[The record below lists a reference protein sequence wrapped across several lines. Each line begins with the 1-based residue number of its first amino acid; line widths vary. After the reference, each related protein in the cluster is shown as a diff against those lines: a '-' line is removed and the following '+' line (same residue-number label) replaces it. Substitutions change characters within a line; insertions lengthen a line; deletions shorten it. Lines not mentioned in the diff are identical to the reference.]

1 MKKLL
6 LILFVLVSN
15 IGYSQNSDEGKNHRY
30 SDAKLDSFDL
40 KIKPLIANKSFYD
53 AASIMLDKGKL
64 LFDYGMYLNSVVVLD
79 NALSVL
85 RTCKDTNNVKHRDLY
100 VECLNLKGLGYSYLC
115 NFDKALECY
124 ILMDKYNNGSND
136 RYAVKV
142 YNGMG
147 IVFAMNNNNEVAEG
161 YYKKALSLA
170 KTIPDFNL
178 FSICSNLGG
187 IFMQKKELDSAL
199 IYFLDAYKIAMKHQ
213 NVHEEIVSL
222 QSLGMVNARLYKYS
236 LAIRYYNEAYD
247 IAKINDSYS
256 QLPFIKLNLFDCYIA
271 LKDYDSALKAAE
283 EALVTSRK
291 TGAKNIEARS
301 LKGLY
306 RVYKAKGDYKR
317 ALSYV
322 ERSMNLND
330 SVFSTTSEEKLL
342 RQKSDFETYRIQ
354 SEKAMTANE
363 LALDMAN
370 RKINNMI
377 IFFSISILIVL
388 LAVLIVIVIRQY
400 RINRQLNTKMEDIRV
415 DDESQRFEL
424 RDEIEKKS
432 NELTTTSLLIVKF
445 NELSYLLNTKLR
457 ILRANLSSRSKEM
470 ELVKEMEGIIQQFAP
485 EKSWEQF
492 NHYFE
497 QISPE
502 FYDKL
507 DILYPDL
514 TIGEKRIC
522 TLISLNLT
530 SNDIASLIG
539 KSSKAVNMAKWRI
552 RKKMK
557 IDVDEN
563 IADVL
568 LRIK

>member
-15 IGYSQNSDEGKNHRY
+15 IGYSQNIDEGRHRRY
-30 SDAKLDSFDL
+30 SGEKLDSFDL
-40 KIKPLIANKSFYD
+40 KIKPLIANKLFYD

-64 LFDYGMYLNSVVVLD
+64 LFDHGMYLNSVTVLD
-79 NALSVL
+79 NALAVL
-85 RTCKDTNNVKHRDLY
+85 RTCKDTNNIKHRDLY

-124 ILMDKYNNGSND
+124 ILMDKYNYGSND

-147 IVFAMNNNNEVAEG
+147 VVFAMNNNNEVAEG

-213 NVHEEIVSL
+213 NAHEEIVSL

-330 SVFSTTSEEKLL
+330 SIFSTTSEEKLL

-354 SEKAMTANE
+354 SEKALTANE

-377 IFFSISILIVL
+377 IFFSISILIIL
-388 LAVLIVIVIRQY
+388 LAILIITVIRQY
-400 RINRQLNTKMEDIRV
+400 RINRQLNTKIEGIRI

-457 ILRANLSSRSKEM
+457 ILRANLSTRSKEM
-470 ELVKEMEGIIQQFAP
+470 ELVKEMEVIIQQFAP

-568 LRIK
+568 LKIK

>member
-1 MKKLL
+1 M
-6 LILFVLVSN
+6 
-15 IGYSQNSDEGKNHRY
+15 
-30 SDAKLDSFDL
+30 
-40 KIKPLIANKSFYD
+40 
-53 AASIMLDKGKL
+53 
-64 LFDYGMYLNSVVVLD
+64 
-79 NALSVL
+79 
-85 RTCKDTNNVKHRDLY
+85 
-100 VECLNLKGLGYSYLC
+100 
-115 NFDKALECY
+115 
-124 ILMDKYNNGSND
+124 
-136 RYAVKV
+136 
-142 YNGMG
+142 
-147 IVFAMNNNNEVAEG
+147 
-161 YYKKALSLA
+161 
-170 KTIPDFNL
+170 
-178 FSICSNLGG
+178 
-187 IFMQKKELDSAL
+187 
-199 IYFLDAYKIAMKHQ
+199 
-213 NVHEEIVSL
+213 
-222 QSLGMVNARLYKYS
+222 
-236 LAIRYYNEAYD
+236 
-247 IAKINDSYS
+247 
-256 QLPFIKLNLFDCYIA
+256 FDCYIA

-342 RQKSDFETYRIQ
+342 RQKADFETYRIQ

-388 LAVLIVIVIRQY
+388 LAVLIVTVIRQY

-415 DDESQRFEL
+415 DDESQIFEL

-470 ELVKEMEGIIQQFAP
+470 DLVKEMEGIIQQFAP

-557 IDVDEN
+557 IDADEN

-568 LRIK
+568 LKIK